1 MADIK
6 LKIRQTANKISP
18 KVSRISKNLDG
29 VAPKGYKFFKSITPI
44 RTGNAR
50 RRTRLQG
57 QTIKGA
63 YDYASRLDEGYSRQA
78 PKGMSAPTIDFLQK
92 LVKGIFRRS

>member
-1 MADIK
+1 VADIK
-6 LKIRQTANKISP
+6 FKVKQITNNIAP
-18 KVSRISKNLDG
+18 KMSRIGKRLDT

-78 PKGMSAPTIDFLQK
+78 PLGMSGPTLEYLQK
-92 LVKGIFRRS
+92 LVQNIFRRS